1 MIPLPFKMNTYF
13 NGKAI
18 TPLHL
23 SGGLKTLI
31 CIYKMPEKLWYGS
44 TMGDNCCPWLEKIAR
59 RTDVKIMLRHFMDLP
74 DSCEDILYIR
84 GQKVTIEEYEDAFT
98 EYATAWRRGVEDNE

>member
-1 MIPLPFKMNTYF
+1 
-13 NGKAI
+13 
-18 TPLHL
+18 
-23 SGGLKTLI
+23 
-31 CIYKMPEKLWYGS
+31 
-44 TMGDNCCPWLEKIAR
+44 
-59 RTDVKIMLRHFMDLP
+59 MLRHFMDLP